1 MNLFRAVF
9 IGICVF
15 ISAGVAQAG
24 DKTMAKANSAVH
36 RMTTAEFENKVRG
49 GWAGQMIG
57 VTYGAPTEFRF
68 QQKINDQPR
77 DWKPEELAGALDQ
90 DDLYVEM
97 TFSDVMD
104 RKGVD
109 ATSDDYGEAFKN
121 SKYNL
126 WHANL
131 AARRALL
138 RGIKGSMSGN
148 PKYNLH
154 SNDIDFQI
162 ESDFIG
168 LMTPGMPRAAQR
180 YAQRV
185 GRVMNYGDGL
195 YGGMFISAMYS
206 AAYFEEDP
214 RKVVEAGVATIPAG
228 SRYAKVIKDVLRW
241 SAENPGD
248 WKKTWQLL
256 EEKWD
261 RDDPCPDGAL
271 LPFNIDA
278 ALNGAYVA
286 MGLLY
291 GHKDFDTTIDIAM
304 RGGQDSDCNPSSAGG
319 ILGTMIGYKAIP
331 AKWTDPLP
339 AIADKKFSYTNYSF
353 NTSVE
358 KTIERARNVIKLEG
372 GSVDG
377 DGLSIPAQT
386 PESVKLEQFEAGKP
400 VERIAFTDPR
410 WSFKGNWQQD
420 KDGNSQERSN
430 RSAEANS
437 EAIVKFKGTG
447 AILYGHLL
455 PEGGLMRVSLDGMDL
470 GTFDAYVD
478 DGDHTEGLWGRFD
491 LAPGDHTFRVV
502 VKGQPYSGSKGSWI
516 PLSQLIVFQK

>member
-1 MNLFRAVF
+1 MRSFFMRVF
-9 IGICVF
+9 FVVVVCGLACL
-15 ISAGVAQAG
+15 AGTKDETKTKAEAQSYYKITLA
-24 DKTMAKANSAVH
+24 DL
-36 RMTTAEFENKVRG
+36 ENKVRG

-68 QQKINDQPR
+68 LQQINDQPR

-109 ATSDDYGEAFKN
+109 ATSDDFGEAFKD
-121 SKYNL
+121 SKYQL

-131 AARRALL
+131 AARRALQ
-138 RGIKGSMSGN
+138 RGIHGSMSGD

-154 SNDIDFQI
+154 ANDIDFQI

-180 YAQRV
+180 YASRV

-206 AAYFEEDP
+206 AAYFEDDP
-214 RKVVEAGVATIPAG
+214 RKVVEAGVAAIPEG
-228 SRYAKVIKDVLRW
+228 SRYAKVIRDVLRW
-241 SAENPGD
+241 SEENPGD
-248 WKKTWQLL
+248 WKKTWHLL

-261 RDDPCPDGAL
+261 GQDICPDGAL
-271 LPFNIDA
+271 MPFNIDA
-278 ALNGAYVA
+278 SLNGAYVA

-291 GHKDFDTTIDIAM
+291 GHKDFEKTIDIAM

-319 ILGTMIGYKAIP
+319 IVGTMIGYKAIP

-339 AIADKKFSYTNYSF
+339 AIADKKFSFTNYSF

-358 KTIERARNVIKLEG
+358 KTIERANKVVQIEG
-372 GSVDG
+372 GKVEADA
-377 DGLSIPAQT
+377 LVIPT
-386 PESVKLEQFEAGKP
+386 EKPETVKLEQFDPGKP
-400 VERIAFTDPR
+400 VERISFKDAR
-410 WSFKGNWQQD
+410 WSFHGNWHVE
-420 KDGNSQERSN
+420 GESN
-430 RSAEANS
+430 RSNEPGAEAT
-437 EAIVKFKGTG
+437 AKFKGTG
-447 AILYGHLL
+447 VIVYGELI
-455 PEGGLMRVSLDGMDL
+455 PEGGVLQIFLDGQL
-470 GTFDAYVD
+470 AGTFDAFND
-478 DGDHTEGLWGRFD
+478 DGERTEGFWGDFD
-491 LAPGDHTFRVV
+491 LAPGEHTVKVV
-502 VKGQPYSGSKGSWI
+502 VGGKAYPGSKGAWVPVSE
-516 PLSQLIVFQK
+516 LIVFQK